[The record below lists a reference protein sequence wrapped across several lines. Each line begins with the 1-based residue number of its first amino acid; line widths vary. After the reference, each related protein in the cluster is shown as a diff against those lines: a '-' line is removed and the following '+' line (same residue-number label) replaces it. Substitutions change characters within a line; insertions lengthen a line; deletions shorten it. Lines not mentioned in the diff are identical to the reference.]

1 MLNHLGKYLFQ
12 VLAETLTRANN
23 KYNITIPWYIMTSKE
38 NNKETADFLEKKEYF
53 GYPRDYVRI
62 FEQEEL
68 PLLNHQGKLL
78 IGEDKLIKK
87 ASNGNGG
94 VFNSMLKKGII
105 DDMESKSIE
114 WVFIGAVDNVL
125 LKLVDLPLIGL
136 AIKNGTNIA
145 TKTVLKKN
153 PEEKV
158 GVFCRQ
164 NGKVKIIE
172 YTEIPEEAA
181 IRVNEHGELIF
192 GESNIL
198 SNLFSMKAVKKASTK
213 ELCYHVAHKT
223 ESFID
228 ENGNLV
234 KPEQPN
240 CYKFEKF
247 IFDVFGLFN
256 DISILRGVREKDFAP
271 IKNWAGSDSP
281 ETARVLYN
289 NYWANH

>member
-1 MLNHLGKYLFQ
+1 M
-12 VLAETLTRANN
+12 RANN
-23 KYNITIPWYIMTSKE
+23 KYGITIPWYIMTSKE
-38 NNKETADFLEKKEYF
+38 NNDETIAFLEKNEYF
-53 GYPRDYVRI
+53 GYPKEYVKI

-68 PLLNHQGKLL
+68 PLLSNDGKLL
-78 IGEDKLIKK
+78 IGEDMLIKK

-105 DDMESKSIE
+105 ADMERKKIE

-125 LKLVDLPLIGL
+125 LKLVDLPLMGL
-136 AIKNGTNIA
+136 AIKNGTDIA
-145 TKTVLKKN
+145 TKTVLKKS

-158 GVFCRQ
+158 GVFCKQ

-213 ELCYHVAHKT
+213 ELIYHVAHKA
-223 ESFID
+223 ENFID
-228 ENGNLV
+228 ENGNLI
-234 KPEQPN
+234 KPKEPN

-247 IFDVFGLFN
+247 IFDAFNLFDN
-256 DISILRGVREKDFAP
+256 ISILRGVREKDFAP
-271 IKNWAGSDSP
+271 IKNAKGSDSP
-281 ETARVLYN
+281 ETAKILYD
-289 NYWANH
+289 NYWGNH